1 MLRKL
6 LRVEELSSEGHS
18 SEERISEGNKKQKKS
33 SAHVTC
39 ELCDVTCG
47 VWRVA
52 CDV

>member
-6 LRVEELSSEGHS
+6 LRVEKLRCESHS

-39 ELCDVTCG
+39 GVWRVTCG
-47 VWRVA
+47 VWHVA
-52 CDV
+52 CGV